1 MTSPLTYLRYGLILL
16 PAAAD
21 IFLQQLDNY
30 GEYMV
35 YILLFL
41 AITVLSRFLPS
52 PAYLKAA
59 ALLEI
64 PLSLWLCHQYGFMM
78 VFLSISTLCVYL
90 PLLQQPGRLCLAL
103 GHLLLLNMAITDY
116 DALLLTTANLLFLFV
131 AVTFNHIHE
140 MHQKQVDHIQLYDEL
155 KRLHFQQDEAGR
167 QLLQFAHQVES
178 AAQAE
183 ERNRISRQLHDDIG
197 HRLIRIKMM
206 MEAALH
212 IVPQDSGRGMD
223 MLHQIRD
230 QLGESMEQMR
240 SAVKQMNPVRR
251 ITDDYSLDRLLEE
264 TGRET
269 GIETDLILQ
278 GIPYPLYPS
287 QQVVLYKNAR
297 EAITNAIRHGEA
309 KRIQIILH
317 YGDQDVRMEVSND
330 GTVQEPAGHEAA
342 PDHQGIG
349 MSSMLERTQ
358 VVGGTLEV
366 RRTVPFTV
374 ITRLPVY
381 QKREIM

>member
-21 IFLQQLDNY
+21 IFLQQLDDY

-41 AITVLSRFLPS
+41 AITVISRFLPS

-64 PLSLWLCHQYGFMM
+64 PLSLWLSHQYGFMM

-90 PLLQQPGRLCLAL
+90 PLLQRPGRLCLAL

-116 DALLLTTANLLFLFV
+116 DALLLTTANLLFLFM

>member
-1 MTSPLTYLRYGLILL
+1 M
-16 PAAAD
+16 
-21 IFLQQLDNY
+21 N
-30 GEYMV
+30 
-35 YILLFL
+35 
-41 AITVLSRFLPS
+41 
-52 PAYLKAA
+52 
-59 ALLEI
+59 
-64 PLSLWLCHQYGFMM
+64 
-78 VFLSISTLCVYL
+78 
-90 PLLQQPGRLCLAL
+90 
-103 GHLLLLNMAITDY
+103 
-116 DALLLTTANLLFLFV
+116 
-131 AVTFNHIHE
+131 
-140 MHQKQVDHIQLYDEL
+140 QKQLDHIQLYDEL

-212 IVPQDSGRGMD
+212 IVPQDSVRGMD

-330 GTVQEPAGHEAA
+330 GTVQEPAGHEAT
-342 PDHQGIG
+342 PDRQGIG

>member
-1 MTSPLTYLRYGLILL
+1 MTSPLTYIRYGLILL

-21 IFLQQLDNY
+21 IFLQQLDDY

-90 PLLQQPGRLCLAL
+90 PLLQRPGRLCLAL

-116 DALLLTTANLLFLFV
+116 NALLLTTANLLFLFM

-317 YGDQDVRMEVSND
+317 YGDQNVRMEVSND

-342 PDHQGIG
+342 PDRQGIG

>member
-21 IFLQQLDNY
+21 IFLQQLDDY

-41 AITVLSRFLPS
+41 AITVLSCFLPS

-90 PLLQQPGRLCLAL
+90 PLLQRPGRLCMAL

-116 DALLLTTANLLFLFV
+116 DALLLTTANLLFLFM

-251 ITDDYSLDRLLEE
+251 IMDDYSLDRLLEE

>member
-21 IFLQQLDNY
+21 IFLQQLDDY

-90 PLLQQPGRLCLAL
+90 PLLQRPGRLCLAL

-116 DALLLTTANLLFLFV
+116 DALLLTTANLLFLFM

-317 YGDQDVRMEVSND
+317 YGDQNVRMEVSND

-342 PDHQGIG
+342 PDRQGIG